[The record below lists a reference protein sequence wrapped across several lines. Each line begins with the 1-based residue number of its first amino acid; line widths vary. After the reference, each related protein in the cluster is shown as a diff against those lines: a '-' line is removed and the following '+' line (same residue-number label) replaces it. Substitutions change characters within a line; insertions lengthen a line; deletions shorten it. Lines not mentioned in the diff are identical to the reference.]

1 MSTRNR
7 NLENKEFRVAINAQV
22 FPGQG
27 PGGIE
32 SALIGLIRSL
42 GCLDGPEKF
51 AIIGH
56 WKESDW
62 LRPYLGKNQSIVLA
76 PGPAQTSSSLEP
88 LKRIAR
94 PIKKAV
100 KELSQKESGLVS
112 AWPEIPISQGFY
124 EDLRCEL
131 IHFPYQQFVLCSMP
145 SIFNP

>member
-1 MSTRNR
+1 MVNPNHHS
-7 NLENKEFRVAINAQV
+7 EKKEFRVAINAQV

-32 SALIGLIRSL
+32 SALIGLIHSL

-51 AIIGH
+51 VIIGH

-62 LRPYLGKNQSIVLA
+62 LRPYLGKNQSVVLA
-76 PGPAQTSSSLEP
+76 PGSAQTAGTLEP

-100 KELSQKESGLVS
+100 KGLSQKESGLNS

-124 EDLRCEL
+124 EELGCEL
-131 IHFPYQQFVLCSMP
+131 IHF
-145 SIFNP
+145 